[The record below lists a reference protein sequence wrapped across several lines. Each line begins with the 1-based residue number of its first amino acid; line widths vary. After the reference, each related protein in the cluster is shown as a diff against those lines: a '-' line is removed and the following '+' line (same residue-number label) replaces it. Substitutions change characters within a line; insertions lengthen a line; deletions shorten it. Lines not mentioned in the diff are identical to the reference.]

1 MCHPEDLIYEGW
13 SFVIM
18 KTLFMRAGV
27 CHPEDLIYEGW
38 SFVENEDLIYEDRSV
53 SS

>member
-1 MCHPEDLIYEGW
+1 MKTLFIIYEGK
-13 SFVIM
+13 SVSSRRPYLLGHECVIL

-27 CHPEDLIYEGW
+27 CHPEDLIYEG
-38 SFVENEDLIYEDRSV
+38 RSV

>member
-1 MCHPEDLIYEGW
+1 MCHPQDLIYEGR

-27 CHPEDLIYEGW
+27 CHPEDLIYEG
-38 SFVENEDLIYEDRSV
+38 VSV
-53 SS
+53 ILKTLFMRAGVLSS

>member
-1 MCHPEDLIYEGW
+1 
-13 SFVIM
+13 M

-27 CHPEDLIYEGW
+27 CHPEDLIYD
-38 SFVENEDLIYEDRSV
+38 VVCHPEDLIYEGVSV

>member
-27 CHPEDLIYEGW
+27 CHPEDLIYEG
-38 SFVENEDLIYEDRSV
+38 VSV
-53 SS
+53 SSTRPYL